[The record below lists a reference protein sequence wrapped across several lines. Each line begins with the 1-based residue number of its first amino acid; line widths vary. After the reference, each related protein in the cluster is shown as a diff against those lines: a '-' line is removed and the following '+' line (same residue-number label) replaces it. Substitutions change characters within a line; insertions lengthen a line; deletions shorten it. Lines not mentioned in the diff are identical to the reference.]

1 MQRAAAEAELD
12 REWLAQGGELAMKY
26 RDAEFERFKET
37 WLKAADA
44 RKRLAP
50 CAGSVCRVAPALR
63 RSCAGRGSVCRSANA
78 SVRMLRVG

>member
-1 MQRAAAEAELD
+1 MLKVQRAAAEAELD

-50 CAGSVCRVAPALR
+50 EAFVAWRQRCVAAARAEEVSAAPPMPA
-63 RSCAGRGSVCRSANA
+63 
-78 SVRMLRVG
+78 